1 MIALR
6 RFVAKRWPGMAYG
19 LYQVRFKRH
28 AATLIIIP
36 LQLLNRS
43 LLALPSTT
51 QAWPEGA
58 DMALCTNGL
67 RNHQDFGPPGVL
79 FRYGFRLLF
88 YCFASCL
95 PTLYYLVARINRTY
109 AYSISIM
116 AEQQTTELTNIDLE
130 AGSEWRF
137 ELEADENIALRVS
150 PQFGHMI
157 SIMYAP

>member
-36 LQLLNRS
+36 LQLIDRS
-43 LLALPSTT
+43 LPALPLTTLALARRGGHGLLT
-51 QAWPEGA
+51 G
-58 DMALCTNGL
+58 GL

-79 FRYGFRLLF
+79 LRYGFRLLF

-95 PTLYYLVARINRTY
+95 LHFILSCGP
-109 AYSISIM
+109 
-116 AEQQTTELTNIDLE
+116 
-130 AGSEWRF
+130 
-137 ELEADENIALRVS
+137 
-150 PQFGHMI
+150 HK
-157 SIMYAP
+157 